1 MQHRFEGPKP
11 GTALEAAL
19 QEFDSDESLRRIMRA
34 NKDSDNSS
42 GASGSGSGGTTP
54 SSRKSGGGVAYAV
67 LTGLDTPKKESL
79 VGAAEGAAVLFNAR
93 LEVHTAAT

>member
-1 MQHRFEGPKP
+1 M
-11 GTALEAAL
+11 EAAL

-34 NKDSDNSS
+34 NKDSDNSNSS
-42 GASGSGSGGTTP
+42 GAGGSGSGGTTP

>member
-1 MQHRFEGPKP
+1 M
-11 GTALEAAL
+11 EAAL

-34 NKDSDNSS
+34 NKDSDNSNS
-42 GASGSGSGGTTP
+42 SGGTTP

-93 LEVHTAAT
+93 LEVHTAKA